1 MFKIF
6 KKPNTTNEI
15 EINETVA
22 SNDSMKKNLLPLF
35 ELAEQIE
42 KDTQMLLNEEGEMT
56 SNFNELLAGT
66 GHTVEQI
73 QKVQSHL
80 ENLSKNSEQTNI
92 LLEQVFKSLDTSS
105 KKVDRAKTENV
116 NVVKQMDDVSEM
128 FEQFIELFNQLQG
141 QYSKIENLATIISSI
156 AKQTNLLSLNA
167 SIEAARAGEQ
177 GRGFAIVAN
186 EIKKLSADT
195 QQNAKDIMDSLG
207 KMTEVMEQL
216 NLRSTEGNEMVVE
229 TTTSIKS
236 STIFMNDIASAEGEV
251 FKYLDQVKL
260 SQDSNLSG
268 VDKINND
275 LINLIDRSKFDT
287 NQFEALMLSVQ
298 KKADFFLDVLHH
310 LNQIKILKEEYH
322 K

>member
-1 MFKIF
+1 MFKIL
-6 KKPNTTNEI
+6 KKPSNTNEI
-15 EINETVA
+15 LINKTAE
-22 SNDSMKKNLLPLF
+22 SNKLIDTDILPLF

-42 KDTQMLLNEEGEMT
+42 KDTKMLLNEEGEMT

-105 KKVDRAKTENV
+105 KKVERAKTENV

-141 QYSKIENLATIISSI
+141 QYSKIENLATIISNI

-167 SIEAARAGEQ
+167 SIEAARAGDQ

-195 QQNAKDIMDSLG
+195 QQNAKDIMDSLD
-207 KMTEVMEQL
+207 KMTNVMEQL
-216 NLRSTEGNEMVVE
+216 NLRSTAGNDMVEE
-229 TTTSIKS
+229 TTTSIKNS
-236 STIFMNDIASAEGEV
+236 AVFMSDIASAEGEV

>member
-1 MFKIF
+1 MFKIL
-6 KKPNTTNEI
+6 KKPNNTEEI
-15 EINETVA
+15 LINKTAEGNKISDT
-22 SNDSMKKNLLPLF
+22 DILPLF

-42 KDTQMLLNEEGEMT
+42 KDTQMLLNEEGQMT
-56 SNFNELLAGT
+56 SNFNELLSGT

-105 KKVDRAKTENV
+105 KKVERAKIENN
-116 NVVKQMDDVSEM
+116 NVVKQMDEVSEM
-128 FEQFIELFNQLQG
+128 FKQFMELFNHLRD
-141 QYSKIENLATIISSI
+141 QYSKIENLATIISNI

-167 SIEAARAGEQ
+167 SIEAARAGDN

-195 QQNAKDIMDSLG
+195 QQNAKDIMNSLG

-216 NLRSTEGNEMVVE
+216 KLRSTEGNEMVVE
-229 TTTSIKS
+229 TTTSIKNS
-236 STIFMNDIASAEGEV
+236 EVFMSDIASAEGEV
-251 FKYLDQVKL
+251 FKYLDQVKQ
-260 SQDSNLSG
+260 SQDSNLLG
-268 VDKINND
+268 VDKINSD
-275 LINLIDRSKFDT
+275 LINLIDRSKLDT